1 MHISCCAF
9 FSPRAEEYLE
19 EAGVERIEL
28 YAVIFAQDMTCTES
42 YKQTPTLSQII
53 FSPLFSQYITFIYT
67 HRRRTS
73 GKRMSSPGA
82 FSALGR
88 KCTLGPARLWASHQ
102 RLLRLSTALPCP
114 PGKVGWEPSSALPF
128 TVNSFTGLMCF
139 FPALCELIIRD

>member
-73 GKRMSSPGA
+73 GKRMSSPRA

-114 PGKVGWEPSSALPF
+114 PGKVGMGAIISTAFHCKFLYWVDVLLPSSL
-128 TVNSFTGLMCF
+128 
-139 FPALCELIIRD
+139 

>member
-53 FSPLFSQYITFIYT
+53 FSPLFSQYIIFIYT
-67 HRRRTS
+67 HRHRTS

-88 KCTLGPARLWASHQ
+88 KCTLGPACLWASHQ
-102 RLLRLSTALPCP
+102 RLLGSPQLCPALQ
-114 PGKVGWEPSSALPF
+114 GRWEWESSSALPF